1 MLKCLIFDLGRV
13 LIPFDF
19 QRGYQGMG
27 RRSGLD
33 SEEVRARI
41 KALNLVAP
49 YETGL
54 IETREFIDA
63 VTRRLGVEMSDAEF
77 AEIWGSI
84 FLPETLLPD
93 SLLADLRSR
102 YRLVLLSN
110 TNELHFRLVA
120 ARYPILRHFHA
131 HVLSYEVK
139 AMKPDPRIYE
149 TAIAAGECRAE
160 ECFFTDDIADYV
172 EGAKRMGIDAVQF
185 ENEAQIRRE
194 LMLRGCLPNGAGG
207 ETRGR

>member
-19 QRGYQGMG
+19 HRGYEGMS
-27 RRSGLD
+27 RRCGLD

-41 KALNLVAP
+41 KSLNLVGP

-63 VTRRLGVEMSDAEF
+63 VNRSLGVEMSDAEF
-77 AEIWGSI
+77 AEIWGAI
-84 FLPETLLPD
+84 FLPETLLPEA
-93 SLLADLRSR
+93 LIADLKSR
-102 YRLVLLSN
+102 FRLVLLSN
-110 TNELHFRLVA
+110 TNELHFNLVS

-131 HVLSYEVK
+131 RVLSYEKK

-149 TAIAAGECRAE
+149 AAIAAAECRAE

-172 EGAKRMGIDAVQF
+172 EGAKRMRIDAVQF

-194 LMLRGCLPNGAGG
+194 LMLRGCLPNGTQSA
-207 ETRGR
+207 

>member
-19 QRGYQGMG
+19 HRGYQGMG
-27 RRSGLD
+27 LRSGLD
-33 SEEVRARI
+33 PEEVRTRI
-41 KALNLVAP
+41 KALNLVTP

-63 VTRRLGVEMSDAEF
+63 VKRRLGVQMSDADF
-77 AEIWGSI
+77 GEIWGSI
-84 FLPETLLPD
+84 FLAETLLPD
-93 SLLADLRSR
+93 SLLEDLRSR

-110 TNELHFRLVA
+110 TNELHYDLVA
-120 ARYPILRHFHA
+120 ARYPLLRHFHA
-131 HVLSYEVK
+131 RVLSYEVK
-139 AMKPDPRIYE
+139 AMKPDARIFE
-149 TAIAAGECRAE
+149 AAIAAAQCRAE

-185 ENEAQIRRE
+185 ENEAQIRRD
-194 LMLRGCLPNGAGG
+194 LAARGCLPNGTGG